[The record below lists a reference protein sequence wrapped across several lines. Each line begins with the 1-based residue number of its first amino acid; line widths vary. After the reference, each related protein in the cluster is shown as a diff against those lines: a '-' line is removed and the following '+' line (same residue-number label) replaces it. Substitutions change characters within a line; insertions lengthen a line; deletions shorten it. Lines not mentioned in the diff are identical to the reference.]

1 MYMFMCIYNGKFVI
15 VTKKNHDTIIIFPG
29 NSWSVDISS
38 IIILKKNTALF
49 PNTRHFLVFG
59 E

>member
-1 MYMFMCIYNGKFVI
+1 MYIYNGKFVI
-15 VTKKNHDTIIIFPG
+15 VTKKNHDTRIIFPG

-49 PNTRHFLVFG
+49 PNTGHFLVFG